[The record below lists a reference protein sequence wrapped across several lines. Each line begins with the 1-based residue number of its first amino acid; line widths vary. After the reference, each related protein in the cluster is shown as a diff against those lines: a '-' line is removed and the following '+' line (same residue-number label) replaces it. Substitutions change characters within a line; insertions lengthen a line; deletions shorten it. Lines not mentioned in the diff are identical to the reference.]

1 MYGFVNILSYALRWG
16 AVYIAG
22 SKVISLQ
29 FVVLV
34 AAFSSLVAALLSL
47 LAVSHG
53 VLTATIAHEGPM
65 IQRTLSRGFRTSLST
80 RTVDR
85 AELGHAGG
93 GGGAAEADSSPTS
106 GGAMQRNK
114 GINEFVTQTHPLR
127 TLFPQAR
134 GSLPMLFG
142 RRVSKHREA
151 LTRAQSVVM
160 SLRSYGD

>member
-1 MYGFVNILSYALRWG
+1 M
-16 AVYIAG
+16 
-22 SKVISLQ
+22 Q
-29 FVVLV
+29 VVLV
-34 AAFSSLVAALLSL
+34 AAFSSLIAALLSL

-65 IQRTLSRGFRTSLST
+65 IQRSLSRGFRTSLST
-80 RTVDR
+80 RAVDR

-93 GGGAAEADSSPTS
+93 AAGGGGAADSAPTS
-106 GGAMQRNK
+106 GGAVQHS
-114 GINEFVTQTHPLR
+114 GGTNEFVTQTHPLR